1 MHSGQKCCRDARRRC
16 PDRHLAVAFFFSPGL
31 PEIVEKQ
38 PIDPKKDN
46 DEKVDLRQAF
56 VLPCTIPVT
65 IMRGLNQGPSAIFQN
80 DATHRRL
87 ADGSGVFNAGGKR
100 GMDGKAG
107 ERSSASPVNPLLAI
121 LLLQLALSV
130 ALAAIF
136 WGTSGSV
143 AAYSALLGGLTC
155 VIPNAFLALRLT
167 VPRRDPG
174 AGALVRAAYIGELG
188 KLALTVLMFG
198 MVFAL
203 VRPLAAG
210 ALFAGFI
217 AGQLVIFSG
226 FLMRDSNRDSQQRY
240 KNGE

>member
-1 MHSGQKCCRDARRRC
+1 
-16 PDRHLAVAFFFSPGL
+16 
-31 PEIVEKQ
+31 
-38 PIDPKKDN
+38 
-46 DEKVDLRQAF
+46 
-56 VLPCTIPVT
+56 
-65 IMRGLNQGPSAIFQN
+65 
-80 DATHRRL
+80 
-87 ADGSGVFNAGGKR
+87 
-100 GMDGKAG
+100 MDGKAG
-107 ERSSASPVNPLLAI
+107 ERSSASPVIPLLAI

-198 MVFAL
+198 IVFAL